1 MKLALLTPFYPYRGG
16 IAQFSDRLYQE
27 LEKENEVKVFSYST
41 LYPKIL
47 FPGKTQY
54 VPNPIEREDMP
65 SSRILSSINPFTHAR
80 TAKAIN
86 EYAPDVLI
94 VAYWMPFMAI
104 ALSRVCKKL
113 NKGIK
118 VIGLVHNALPHE
130 RSWFDKTL
138 AMRFFRECNGF
149 ITMSEG
155 VATNLKTLGLS
166 VPTLALEH
174 PIYDHYPAMIDKTV
188 AQEELGLKK
197 DKKTLLFFGLI
208 RSYKGLDLLIGAM
221 NLLDDSYQ
229 LVIAGECYGS
239 FSSYQ
244 QLICLS
250 KNSENIKVLEHYI
263 PDEMVSTLFSAS
275 DVLVL
280 PYRSATQSGVVA
292 VAYQMETPMVATNV
306 GALGSA
312 VRDSGT
318 GVVVDEVS
326 AKELARGIKAFFD
339 EEESTHPKYMEQ
351 LRKEKERLSWFSF
364 ANSLRLFISNLH

>member
-1 MKLALLTPFYPYRGG
+1 MRLALLTPFYPYRGG

-27 LEKENEVKVFSYST
+27 LIKENEVKVFSYST

-47 FPGKTQY
+47 FPGKTQF
-54 VPNPIEREDMP
+54 VPNPIERDDMP
-65 SSRILSSINPFTHAR
+65 SSRILSSINPSTHTHA
-80 TAKAIN
+80 AKAIN
-86 EYAPDVLI
+86 DYAPDVLI
-94 VAYWMPFMAI
+94 VAYWMPFMAL

-113 NKGIK
+113 DKNIK
-118 VIGLVHNALPHE
+118 IVGLVHNALPHE

-138 AMRFFRECNGF
+138 AMRFFNQCQAF
-149 ITMSEG
+149 VTMSKG
-155 VATNLKTLGLS
+155 VCDNLKGLGLK
-166 VPTLALEH
+166 VPMLALEH
-174 PIYDHYPAMIDKTV
+174 PIYDHYPAKIEKTI

-208 RSYKGLDLLIGAM
+208 RSYKGLDLLISAM

-250 KNSENIKVLEHYI
+250 KNSENIKVFEHYI
-263 PDEMVSTLFSAS
+263 PDEMVSSLFSAS

-292 VAYQMETPMVATNV
+292 VAYQMETPMVATDV

-312 VRDSGT
+312 VRESKT

-326 AKELARGIKAFFD
+326 AKELARGIKVFF
-339 EEESTHPKYMEQ
+339 EEEKENHPKYIEQ
-351 LRKEKERLSWFSF
+351 LQKEKERLSWSSF
-364 ANSLRLFISNLH
+364 VNALREFVS